1 MGLQLLTNASD
12 DAVTATVQPRDAD
25 PRARANVL
33 TTPRMDGS
41 NLGRGARAAPAEIEV
56 GSAVT
61 EITVQRPP
69 ASHHDAPT
77 TVEQLLAAAR
87 AQLERLTAEQAHVAM
102 REGAQLIDIR
112 SDSQR
117 ASDGVIPGARFV
129 SRNVLE
135 WRLDPGC
142 PHCDPLLAQVE
153 GPLVLICDEG
163 HQSSLAAATV
173 RRFGQ
178 RAVTD
183 VIGGF
188 QAWKAAGL
196 QAQPAERERTGA

>member
-1 MGLQLLTNASD
+1 M
-12 DAVTATVQPRDAD
+12 
-25 PRARANVL
+25 
-33 TTPRMDGS
+33 
-41 NLGRGARAAPAEIEV
+41 EV

-61 EITVQRPP
+61 EITVQRLP
-69 ASHHDAPT
+69 ATHRDVPT

-87 AQLERLTAEQAHVAM
+87 AQLQRLTPDQAYAAM
-102 REGAQLIDIR
+102 REGAHLVDIR

-135 WRLDPGC
+135 WRLDPRC
-142 PHCDPLLAQVE
+142 PHCDPSLAHVE
-153 GPLVLICDEG
+153 NPLVLICDEG
-163 HQSSLAAATV
+163 YQSSLAAASV

-183 VIGGF
+183 VVGGF
-188 QAWKAAGL
+188 QAWRAAGL
-196 QAQPAERERTGA
+196 PVQPGELARAGT